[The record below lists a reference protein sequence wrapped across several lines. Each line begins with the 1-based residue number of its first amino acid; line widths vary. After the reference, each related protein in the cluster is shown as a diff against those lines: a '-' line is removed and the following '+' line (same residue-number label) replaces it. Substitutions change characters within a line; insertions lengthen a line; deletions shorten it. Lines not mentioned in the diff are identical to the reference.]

1 MSENIATEV
10 AAIIESFS
18 AEQRASA
25 IADQQRQ
32 KVTVARQLAPGS
44 QVVFEAVIDRASE
57 QSEIDGLLDR
67 LVAATDRQ
75 EAMIQ
80 LAAHLGQLRL
90 DQGLLERQKKD
101 YARNNAKFVAEDEAR
116 SARRHAVNDV
126 TVDPKHRSALDQ
138 IRTGIEETQA
148 QIEERIWTIDEC
160 RRIIAG
166 QTRLEAIE
174 TTMRLREKAAEA
186 KRAA

>member
-1 MSENIATEV
+1 MP
-10 AAIIESFS
+10 AAG
-18 AEQRASA
+18 A
-25 IADQQRQ
+25 I
-32 KVTVARQLAPGS
+32 LACRSTRCTGGPREREHRDRS
-44 QVVFEAVIDRASE
+44 RRHHRVFLR
-57 QSEIDGLLDR
+57 R
-67 LVAATDRQ
+67 
-75 EAMIQ
+75 
-80 LAAHLGQLRL
+80 AAHLGQLRL